1 MRLIVDGFGKTI
13 SKRDNQIVIKENG
26 KETDFFLAKDL
37 SNIVITGKGHITFD
51 AFHLLA
57 SNNVEVLCLDWRGHV
72 NFRLVFPD
80 SKNVIAKREQYAALN
95 DYRSGIIAKKLINAK
110 IRNQKAVLG
119 TLAKSKEDSE
129 FIRDQRDKVSQ
140 YLDKINNLPDVSIAN
155 IRSSLFGI
163 EGMASVEYWKGFANV
178 VDDSFNFTYRSGKN
192 AQDGINSLLNYSYAV
207 LTSEVYKDISIV
219 GLDPYAGYLHTDKIG
234 KASLVYDLMEVF
246 RQQIADKSVLA
257 MVNRKQIKPGD
268 FILEDGYCRIKDK
281 PRQELI
287 STILTKL
294 SQKIKYEDKKISY
307 SDIIYKQT
315 LNLRKFLVENKEFKE
330 FYLRW

>member
-1 MRLIVDGFGKTI
+1 MRLVVDGFGKTI
-13 SKRDNQIVIKENG
+13 SKRDNQIVIKEKG

-37 SNIVITGKGHITFD
+37 SNILITGTGHITFD

-80 SKNVIAKREQYAALN
+80 SKNVTLRREQYSALN

-119 TLAKSKEDSE
+119 TLAKSKDDPD
-129 FIRDQRDKVSQ
+129 FIKDQKDKVSQ
-140 YLDKINNLPDVSIAN
+140 YLDKIDKLPDVSIAN

-163 EGMASVEYWKGFANV
+163 EGMASAEYWKGFSYV
-178 VDDSFNFTYRSGKN
+178 VDDSFNFTYRSGRN
-192 AQDGINSLLNYSYAV
+192 AQDGINSLLNYAYAV
-207 LTSEVYKDISIV
+207 LASEVFKHVSLV

-234 KASLVYDLMEVF
+234 KASLVYDIMELF

-257 MVNRKQIKPGD
+257 MVNRRQIKPDD
-268 FILEDGYCRIKDK
+268 FELDNGYCRIKDK
-281 PRQELI
+281 PRKELI

-294 SQKIKYEDKKISY
+294 SNKIEYEDKKISY
-307 SDIIYKQT
+307 SDIMYKQIMD
-315 LNLRKFLVENKEFKE
+315 LRKFLVEKKEFKE